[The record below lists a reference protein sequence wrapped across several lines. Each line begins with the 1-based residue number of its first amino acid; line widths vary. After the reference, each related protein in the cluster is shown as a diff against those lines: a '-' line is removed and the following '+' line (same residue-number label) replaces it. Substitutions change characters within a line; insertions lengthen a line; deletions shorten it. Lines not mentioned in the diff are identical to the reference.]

1 MGFFIGK
8 YTMPPPQPQ
17 RPLSDRGET
26 DEIGNLTDKKVWLS
40 GILIQFS
47 YSNAHHDHNPICV
60 VLYVDRRYCHAINC
74 SYMNGA
80 QRRQFKAGIRMWN
93 AIDPRLKYNWL
104 RLYNK
109 SALVGYRTYFQ
120 FLLHPLTAWPI
131 PEAQGAL
138 SLTDSESMLA
148 SINGIKPTD
157 WGKFTARA
165 VKAAKARDIVV
176 SNRPNPRP
184 NQQKPSNRPNARP
197 LAERVQ
203 SAIRTLENKF
213 QSGASRPPSTRPRSQ
228 RPGS

>member
-1 MGFFIGK
+1 MSLFIDK

-17 RPLSDRGET
+17 RPLSDKGET

-40 GILIQFS
+40 GILLQGS
-47 YSNAHHDHNPICV
+47 YVNYHRDPNPIIV
-60 VLYVDRRYCHAINC
+60 VLYVDRRYIHCINV
-74 SYMNGA
+74 SYLNSQ

-109 SALVGYRTYFQ
+109 SCLIGYRTLFTYLF
-120 FLLHPLTAWPI
+120 HPLTAWPI

>member
-1 MGFFIGK
+1 
-8 YTMPPPQPQ
+8 MPPPQPQ

-26 DEIGNLTDKKVWLS
+26 DEIGNLNDRKSWI
-40 GILIQFS
+40 GILLQIS
-47 YSNAHHDHNPICV
+47 YTNFHTSPHPIIV
-60 VLYVDRRYCHAINC
+60 VLYSDRRYTHAIAVDRL
-74 SYMNGA
+74 NGQ
-80 QRRQFKAGIRMWN
+80 QRRQFKAGIRQWMF
-93 AIDPRLKYNWL
+93 IDSRAKYWWLKQN
-104 RLYNK
+104 NK
-109 SALVGYRTYFQ
+109 SVLHAYRTYMTMFC
-120 FLLHPLTAWPI
+120 HPLTAWVI
-131 PEAQGAL
+131 PEVKDAL
-138 SLTDSESMLA
+138 SLKDSESMLA